1 MVLRIRIRFVDFVN
15 FFLRIFAFFPTVV
28 TLSDKWV
35 MVRKRFTCIVNY
47 NNISHMYQYFLSYIQ
62 LR

>member
-1 MVLRIRIRFVDFVN
+1 MDFVN